1 MTKSETS
8 LDDLLFELLREE
20 VVGLVGDESLDDV
33 SMASFTRNQKRR
45 ESIVLFWLKTSP
57 FFEEDEDDGMMAMLT
72 GDDERGC
79 GCSLRVEGSL
89 VIEEDLDD
97 LRVS

>member
-1 MTKSETS
+1 MTKSEAS
-8 LDDLLFELLREE
+8 LDDLLFLGLREE

-33 SMASFTRNQKRR
+33 SMASFTRNQKGR
-45 ESIVLFWLKTSP
+45 ESIVVLWLKMSP
-57 FFEEDEDDGMMAMLT
+57 SFDEDEDEGMMAMLT

-79 GCSLRVEGSL
+79 GSSLRVEEGPM
-89 VIEEDLDD
+89 IEEDLDD

>member
-8 LDDLLFELLREE
+8 LDDLLFLGLREE

-33 SMASFTRNQKRR
+33 SMASFTRNQKGR
-45 ESIVLFWLKTSP
+45 ESVVVLWLKTSP
-57 FFEEDEDDGMMAMLT
+57 FFEKNEDDGMMAMLT

-79 GCSLRVEGSL
+79 G
-89 VIEEDLDD
+89 
-97 LRVS
+97 

>member
-1 MTKSETS
+1 MTKSVTI
-8 LDDLLFELLREE
+8 LDDLLFVSLREE

-33 SMASFTRNQKRR
+33 SMASFTRNQKGR
-45 ESIVLFWLKTSP
+45 ESIVFFWLKTSP

-79 GCSLRVEGSL
+79 GRSSEIEGGL
-89 VIEEDLDD
+89 VMEEYLDD

>member
-8 LDDLLFELLREE
+8 LDDLLFVLLREE
-20 VVGLVGDESLDDV
+20 VVSLVRDESLDDV

-57 FFEEDEDDGMMAMLT
+57 FFEEDEDDGVMILLT
-72 GDDERGC
+72 NNDER
-79 GCSLRVEGSL
+79 
-89 VIEEDLDD
+89 
-97 LRVS
+97 